1 MTTPDTLS
9 FAALRKLVC
18 ENIRHLSQKD
28 RQDVLNYVIQEVP
41 SKKLISAADGT
52 RISLDSL
59 IPDEVIVGIQNLI
72 QSRMCFFDPSDF
84 KQNG

>member
-9 FAALRKLVC
+9 PSQLRRLVC

-41 SKKLISAADGT
+41 SKKLITAADGT
-52 RISLDSL
+52 RISLDSS
-59 IPDEVIVGIQNLI
+59 IPDEVILGIHNLI
-72 QSRMCFFDPSDF
+72 QSRMIFFDPADF
-84 KQNG
+84 KQ